1 MCDNKYFCVFF
12 FPLFTPNTMMKSFF
26 FSAIIALT
34 LVSCTDDDNV
44 VTPGGGDT
52 VTTKT
57 ILGKVP
63 DTLISKFLYF
73 SFEADSFIPASQA
86 ETDAWDIRLPYLFG
100 GGKTRSIDIVLN
112 SGTINVLGKTK
123 GKIIDTTFDLLQSA
137 PSDDQLIVDDTAN
150 SKRVIPIA
158 IDGTGMFTYEP
169 TSRTINPAPQKTLV
183 VKTKSG
189 KYVKFQVT
197 SLYKGQPAPPTMMSE
212 LGHYSFRYAKSNNR
226 NLKTN

>member
-1 MCDNKYFCVFF
+1 
-12 FPLFTPNTMMKSFF
+12 MMKSFF

-34 LVSCTDDDNV
+34 LVSCTDN
-44 VTPGGGDT
+44 DT
-52 VTTKT
+52 VVNIGGNDTVSTKT
-57 ILGKVP
+57 VLGIVP
-63 DTLISKFLYF
+63 DTLISKFVYF
-73 SFEADSFIPASQA
+73 SFDADSFIPASQA
-86 ETDAWDIRLPYLFG
+86 ATDAWDIRLPYLYG

-112 SGTINVLGKTK
+112 SGTINIIVLDSGRINLIGKTK

-150 SKRVIPIA
+150 SKRIIPTA

-183 VKTKSG
+183 LKTKSG

>member
-1 MCDNKYFCVFF
+1 MVKY
-12 FPLFTPNTMMKSFF
+12 P
-26 FSAIIALT
+26 IR
-34 LVSCTDDDNV
+34 
-44 VTPGGGDT
+44 
-52 VTTKT
+52 
-57 ILGKVP
+57 
-63 DTLISKFLYF
+63 
-73 SFEADSFIPASQA
+73 FIPPSQA
-86 ETDAWDIRLPYLFG
+86 ATDAWDIRLPYLYG

-112 SGTINVLGKTK
+112 SGTINIIVLDSGRINLIGKTK

-150 SKRVIPIA
+150 SKRIIPIA

-183 VKTKSG
+183 LKTKSG

>member
-1 MCDNKYFCVFF
+1 
-12 FPLFTPNTMMKSFF
+12 MMKSFF

-44 VTPGGGDT
+44 VNPGGGDT

-73 SFEADSFIPASQA
+73 SFEADSFIPPSQA
-86 ETDAWDIRLPYLFG
+86 ATDAWDIRLPYLYG

-112 SGTINVLGKTK
+112 SGTINIIVLDSGRINQIGKTK

-150 SKRVIPIA
+150 SKRIIPIA

-183 VKTKSG
+183 LKTKSG

>member
-1 MCDNKYFCVFF
+1 MWSIPVEEILSLLRQYLVKY
-12 FPLFTPNTMMKSFF
+12 P
-26 FSAIIALT
+26 IR
-34 LVSCTDDDNV
+34 
-44 VTPGGGDT
+44 
-52 VTTKT
+52 
-57 ILGKVP
+57 
-63 DTLISKFLYF
+63 
-73 SFEADSFIPASQA
+73 FIPPSQA
-86 ETDAWDIRLPYLFG
+86 ATDAWDIRLPYLYG

-112 SGTINVLGKTK
+112 SGTINIIVLDSGRINLIGKTK

-150 SKRVIPIA
+150 SKRIIPIA

-183 VKTKSG
+183 LKTKSG

>member
-1 MCDNKYFCVFF
+1 
-12 FPLFTPNTMMKSFF
+12 MMKSFF

-63 DTLISKFLYF
+63 DTLISKFVYY
-73 SFEADSFIPASQA
+73 SFEVDSFIPASQA
-86 ETDAWDIRLPYLFG
+86 ATDAWDIRLPYLFG

-112 SGTINVLGKTK
+112 SGTINVIGKTK

-150 SKRVIPIA
+150 SKRIIPTA

-183 VKTKSG
+183 LKTKSG

>member
-1 MCDNKYFCVFF
+1 
-12 FPLFTPNTMMKSFF
+12 MMKSFF

-44 VTPGGGDT
+44 VNPGGGDT

-73 SFEADSFIPASQA
+73 SFEADSFIPPSQA
-86 ETDAWDIRLPYLFG
+86 ATDAWDIRLPYLYG

-112 SGTINVLGKTK
+112 SGTINIIVLDSGGINLIGKTK

-150 SKRVIPIA
+150 SKRIIPIA

-183 VKTKSG
+183 LKTKSG
-189 KYVKFQVT
+189 KYVKFQII
-197 SLYKGQPAPPTMMSE
+197 SLYKGQQATMMSE